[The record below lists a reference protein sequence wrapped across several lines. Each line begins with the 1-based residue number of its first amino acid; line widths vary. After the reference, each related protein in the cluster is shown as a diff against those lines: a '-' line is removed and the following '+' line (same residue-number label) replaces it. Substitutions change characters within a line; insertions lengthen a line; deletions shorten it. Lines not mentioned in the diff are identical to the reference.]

1 MQSFRLIAAKL
12 SEEMIIQACHSVLAR
27 NCKISKSKNALI
39 LSKMFFSLP
48 LFNMPGIFVQTFKL
62 IAEKLSS
69 ELIIQTSH
77 SVLARN
83 CKISKSTNT
92 LILSKMYFHSKRE
105 VHIFSTPASFVQSF
119 RQIA

>member
-1 MQSFRLIAAKL
+1 M
-12 SEEMIIQACHSVLAR
+12 
-27 NCKISKSKNALI
+27 
-39 LSKMFFSLP
+39 
-48 LFNMPGIFVQTFKL
+48 QTFRL

-69 ELIIQTSH
+69 EFIIQTSH

-105 VHIFSTPASFVQSF
+105 VHIFSMPASFVQSF